1 MGYYSEVGIK
11 CRKKAFE
18 MFKETWI
25 EHKIRPHEI
34 MFDAERNEYLIVWN
48 CTKWYNEFKDVAA
61 ITEVMDKLD
70 DMPDADIEAED
81 GYGYTFTRIGEDTCD
96 IESRTNNY
104 EVELWVRRE
113 LDIDPGWKELDVQ
126 EGLHMDLIDVI
137 NEDTRLW
144 ERLNNQN
151 KLMDSYLYLNECRNS
166 KENGMYQLILNGRE
180 LWYGTLKEINAIVKP
195 MCVRSKYNAFLGA
208 D

>member
-11 CRKKAFE
+11 CREKAFE
-18 MFKETWI
+18 MFREVWN
-25 EHKIRPHEI
+25 EHNIHPDWVLIDK
-34 MFDAERNEYLIVWN
+34 ERNEYLIAWN
-48 CTKWYNEFKDVAA
+48 CVKWYSEFQDVSA
-61 ITEVMDKLD
+61 ITEVMDNLD
-70 DMPDADIEAED
+70 DMPDSDIEAED

-126 EGLHMDLIDVI
+126 GGLHMDLIDVI

-144 ERLNNQN
+144 ERLNNQD
-151 KLMDSYLYLNECRNS
+151 KLMDSYLYLNECKNS
-166 KENGMYQLILNGRE
+166 KENGMYQLILNGTE
-180 LWYGTLKEINAIVKP
+180 LWYGTLEEINAIVKS
-195 MCVRSKYNAFLGA
+195 MCTRLEHNDFLG
-208 D
+208 DD

>member
-11 CRKKAFE
+11 CREKAFE
-18 MFKETWI
+18 MFKKTWI

-34 MFDAERNEYLIVWN
+34 MFDKERNEYLIVWN

-96 IESRTNNY
+96 SESRTNNY

-113 LDIDPGWKELDVQ
+113 LDIDPKWKKLDVQ
-126 EGLHMDLIDVI
+126 GGE
-137 NEDTRLW
+137 
-144 ERLNNQN
+144 
-151 KLMDSYLYLNECRNS
+151 
-166 KENGMYQLILNGRE
+166 
-180 LWYGTLKEINAIVKP
+180 
-195 MCVRSKYNAFLGA
+195 
-208 D
+208 